1 MPTSTGAPLNLPLP
15 LSPADIGRPKATG
28 APKANPSAI
37 VADDSVDGYCM
48 ERNCV
53 LPESNSAATFG
64 RFISCNKA
72 AKRLDLARTSLRR
85 RRRRQAARLATNRFQ
100 NGRAQQ
106 VELTGALAP
115 SMAAIEH

>member
-1 MPTSTGAPLNLPLP
+1 
-15 LSPADIGRPKATG
+15 
-28 APKANPSAI
+28 
-37 VADDSVDGYCM
+37 M

-72 AKRLDLARTSLRR
+72 AKRPDLARTSLR